1 MHAPL
6 TWDESLIK
14 RFDLSGPRYT
24 SYPTAPQFHDSFG
37 LVDWLDAS
45 ARSNQSQVPLSIY
58 CHIPFCE
65 TVCYYCGCNK
75 IITANKKRALPYLAA
90 LKNEIALQAKHFDKS
105 RQVLQFHFGGGTP
118 TYLSDEQLS
127 ELMAYFRQH
136 FNFASED
143 KLEASIEIHPQTVT
157 PERLA
162 QLKKLGLNRISLG
175 IQDFNPEVQK
185 AVNRFNSAQEVA
197 ELCHAARMLA
207 FKSISMDL
215 IYGLPKQ
222 TPARFSATV
231 DSIIALKPDR
241 ISLFSYAHMP
251 HLFKVQ
257 QQIIASDLPSSRDK
271 LSMLHLSI
279 DQLQAAGYRYIGMDH
294 FALPDDELALAQDAG
309 ELHRNFQG
317 YSTRGGCDL
326 LAFGVSAITQLND
339 TYAQNFKDI
348 NAYQNALQAGQ
359 LPLSKGLRLTPD
371 DIIRKAVINQL
382 ICHFQLDFA
391 AIERRFNLKFSDYFA
406 AALAELEPLAQAN
419 LCTLSDTGIKVT
431 EAGRLLIRRVCM
443 AFDAYLNPQTQ
454 PAEQA
459 QRYSK
464 II

>member
-1 MHAPL
+1 MHTIQTMHTPL

-24 SYPTAPQFHDSFG
+24 SYPTAPHFSPAFN
-37 LVDWLDAS
+37 LEDWRAAAL
-45 ARSNQSQVPLSIY
+45 RSDLSQAPLSIY

-90 LKNEIALQAKHFDKS
+90 LKTEITLQAQYFNNQ
-105 RQVLQFHFGGGTP
+105 RPVVQFHFGGGTP
-118 TYLSDEQLS
+118 TYLSDDQLTD
-127 ELMAYFRQH
+127 LMAHFRKH
-136 FNFASED
+136 FNFATED
-143 KLEASIEIHPQTVT
+143 QLEASIEIHPQTVT

-162 QLKKLGLNRISLG
+162 ALKKLGLNRISLG
-175 IQDFNPEVQK
+175 IQDFNAEVQK
-185 AVNRFNSAQEVA
+185 AVNRFNSAEEVA
-197 ELCHAARMLA
+197 HLCQAARRLD

-222 TPARFSATV
+222 TPASFSATV

-241 ISLFSYAHMP
+241 LSLFSYAHMP

-279 DQLQAAGYRYIGMDH
+279 DKLQAAGYRYIGMDH
-294 FALPDDELALAQDAG
+294 FALPDDELAQAQDAG
-309 ELHRNFQG
+309 QLHRNFQG

-326 LAFGVSAITQLND
+326 LAFGVSAINQVND

-348 NAYQNALQAGQ
+348 TAYQNALEQGQ
-359 LPLSKGLRLTPD
+359 LPLHKGLRLSRD

-382 ICHFQLDFA
+382 ICHFHLQYQ
-391 AIERRFNLKFSDYFA
+391 AIEARFGLVFKDYFA
-406 AALAELEPLAQAN
+406 DALAELAPLAEAN
-419 LCTLSDTGIKVT
+419 LCRLSDTGIHIT
-431 EAGRLLIRRVCM
+431 DPGR
-443 AFDAYLNPQTQ
+443 
-454 PAEQA
+454 
-459 QRYSK
+459 
-464 II
+464 

>member
-1 MHAPL
+1 MHTPL
-6 TWDESLIK
+6 TWDESLIN

-24 SYPTAPQFHDSFG
+24 SYPTAPQFNDTFG
-37 LVDWLDAS
+37 ISQWLA
-45 ARSNQSQVPLSIY
+45 AAERSNQSQVPLSIY

-90 LKNEIALQAKHFDKS
+90 LKTEIALQAQQFDKQ
-105 RQVLQFHFGGGTP
+105 RPVVQFHFGGGTP

-127 ELMAYFRQH
+127 ELMAYFREH
-136 FNFASED
+136 FNFSSED
-143 KLEASIEIHPQTVT
+143 QLEASIEIHPQTVT

-175 IQDFNPEVQK
+175 IQDFNAEVQS
-185 AVNRFNSAQEVA
+185 AVNRFNSAAEVA
-197 ELCHAARMLA
+197 LLCQAARGLA

-222 TPARFSATV
+222 TPERFSHTI

-271 LSMLHLSI
+271 LTMLHLSI
-279 DQLQAAGYRYIGMDH
+279 DKLQAAGYRYIGMDH
-294 FALPDDELALAQDAG
+294 FALPDDELAQAQDAG
-309 ELHRNFQG
+309 QLHRNFQG

-326 LAFGVSAITQLND
+326 LAFGVSAINQVQD

-348 NAYQNALQAGQ
+348 NAYQDALQQGI
-359 LPLSKGLRLTPD
+359 LPLNKGLRLSQD

-391 AIERRFNLKFSDYFA
+391 AIETRFNITFKNYFA
-406 AALAELEPLAQAN
+406 AALRDLMPLADAG
-419 LCTLSDTGIKVT
+419 LCTLSDSGLQVN

-443 AFDAYLNPQTQ
+443 AFDAYLNTGTTS
-454 PAEQA
+454 AEQA
-459 QRYSK
+459 KRYSK